1 MTGLRSVIVKTLDKQ
16 DIEDLLVG
24 ANILGTGGGGETKLA
39 RPMIEEVYAR
49 KKHFDLI
56 SLKEVPDD
64 EIVMIVGTVG
74 GGVSKAIK
82 RKVADLPK
90 MMESPEFSARKELA
104 EYLGKEPYAFFPSE
118 IGAANTLVPMYVA
131 AMLDRCCI
139 DADAGGRA
147 KPEISLSTTN
157 VAGLHV
163 FPLAI
168 VTPFGDTIIL
178 KHAVDDARAED
189 ICRYV
194 AVASGGICGVAR
206 CPTKGKDIRNAV
218 VPDSI
223 SETIVIGRSIREAR
237 ERREDPVQAFIDASE
252 GFLLF
257 RGKVDSFERKE
268 DGGFMWGNIS
278 IIGTE
283 DFRRE
288 ELRIWFKNEYLITW
302 RNGKPYVTCPD
313 SVCVVDGKT
322 GEGLSAWGREF
333 KKKREV
339 AIVGKKAYKI
349 WRTKRGIELFSPRH
363 FGFDIEYRPIEDLM
377 QDHK

>member
-1 MTGLRSVIVKTLDKQ
+1 MVKTLDKQ

-24 ANILGTGGGGETKLA
+24 AKILGTGGGGETKFA
-39 RPMIEEVYAR
+39 RSMIEEVYAK
-49 KKHFDLI
+49 KKHFGLI
-56 SLKEVPDD
+56 GLEEVPDD

-74 GGVSKAIK
+74 GGVSEEVK
-82 RKVADLPK
+82 RKVANLPK
-90 MMESPEFSARKELA
+90 MKESPEFAAKTALA
-104 EYLGKEPYAFFPSE
+104 EYLGKEPFAFFPSE

-131 AMLDRCCI
+131 AMVDRCCI

-157 VAGLHV
+157 VVGLHV

-178 KHAVDDARAED
+178 KHAVDDTRAED
-189 ICRYV
+189 LCRYV
-194 AVASGGICGVAR
+194 AVASGGTCGVAR
-206 CPTKGKDIRNAV
+206 CPTKGKDIKNAV
-218 VPDSI
+218 VPNSI
-223 SETIVIGRSIREAR
+223 SATIGMGRSIREAR
-237 ERREDPVQAFIDASE
+237 ERGEDPVQAFIDASE
-252 GFLLF
+252 GYLLF
-257 RGKVDSFERKE
+257 RGKVGAFERKE

-283 DFRRE
+283 DFKRE

-313 SVCVVDGKT
+313 TVCVVDAKT
-322 GEGLSAWGREF
+322 GEGLSAWGLEF
-333 KKKREV
+333 RKKREV
-339 AIVGKKAYKI
+339 AMVGRKAYKI
-349 WRTKRGIELFSPRH
+349 WRTRRGIDLFSPRH

-377 QDHK
+377 RYHK